1 MWLHKEVN
9 MTKSTHFLLLLI
21 LIMVMTSFCGC
32 IQYKEWPRITS
43 SGVKDLGAGTYY
55 VNVESDYNNVD
66 NLLKSANEA
75 ASYKCLEK
83 GRDFVVISQDIIGF
97 SNVQLVFKCIETDE
111 MKIQRLP
118 TDEDDPILR

>member
-1 MWLHKEVN
+1 
-9 MTKSTHFLLLLI
+9 MTKIINLSLLLTLS
-21 LIMVMTSFCGC
+21 MVMISICGC
-32 IQYKEWPRITS
+32 IEYKGWPRMTS

-66 NLLKSANEA
+66 NLLKAANEA

-83 GRDFVVISQDIIGF
+83 GKDFVVISQDIIGF

-118 TDEDDPILR
+118 TDEDDPIFR